1 MRAWEKG
8 VIMGA
13 RVIVFL
19 GLISALSYG
28 KTDQIYAAAT
38 GFVSL
43 FVPSFVRWVY
53 PKPSRK
59 IWPWV
64 SPFYNDGIY
73 TLFSIFMAAH
83 ITFLN
88 VPFLHLDLYN
98 QFWKAADIPSH
109 YLGGLV
115 TWVIF
120 NEVVLESSRTYNL
133 QWSSLKIVSIS
144 LFALVLVGVLWELM
158 EVALQ
163 PEMPWL
169 HESLR
174 NKAQDVVMEILGFV
188 TGILLV
194 GRREYPY
201 SMKKPLE
208 NAPLGFGE
216 ASVDALSQPEQP
228 TSSSP

>member
-28 KTDQIYAAAT
+28 KTDQIYAAVT

-53 PKPSRK
+53 SKPSRK

-64 SPFYNDGIY
+64 SPFYNDSIY
-73 TLFSIFMAAH
+73 ALFAIFMAAH

-88 VPFLHLDLYN
+88 VPFLQLDLYN
-98 QFWKAADIPSH
+98 QFWKGADIPSH

-133 QWSSLKIVSIS
+133 HWSSLRIVSIS
-144 LFALVLVGVLWELM
+144 LLALVLVGVAWEFF

-163 PEMPWL
+163 PDMPWL
-169 HESLR
+169 YESLR
-174 NKAQDVVMEILGFV
+174 NKTQDVVMELLGFG
-188 TGILLV
+188 TGILMVFKL
-194 GRREYPY
+194 EYPY

-208 NAPLGFGE
+208 NAPVGFGTT
-216 ASVDALSQPEQP
+216 SVDILPQPDHVKE
-228 TSSSP
+228 

>member
-1 MRAWEKG
+1 MKAWEKG

-13 RVIVFL
+13 RAIVFL
-19 GLISALSYG
+19 GLISALMYG
-28 KTDQIYAAAT
+28 KIDQIYAAAA

-43 FVPSFVRWVY
+43 FVPSFVRWIY
-53 PKPSRK
+53 PKPSRR

-64 SPFYNDGIY
+64 SPFYNDSIY

-88 VPFLHLDLYN
+88 VPFIHLDLYN
-98 QFWKAADIPSH
+98 QVWKGADIPSH

-133 QWSSLKIVSIS
+133 NWSPLKIVSIS
-144 LFALVLVGVLWELM
+144 LFALVLVGVTWEFF
-158 EVALQ
+158 EVAMQ
-163 PEMPWL
+163 PAMPWL
-169 HESLR
+169 HESMR
-174 NKAQDVVMEILGFV
+174 NKAQDVIMEVLGFG
-188 TGILLV
+188 TGILMVL
-194 GRREYPY
+194 RWEYPY

-208 NAPLGFGE
+208 NAPVRFGST
-216 ASVDALSQPEQP
+216 SVDILPQPDHAKE
-228 TSSSP
+228 